1 MKHRVIRNT
10 YDYVERY
17 IDSGAVEGKGH
28 IGFILDRPGF
38 KEYEKWVLKGVEY

>member
-1 MKHRVIRNT
+1 MKHKLLGIHMIMLKI
-10 YDYVERY
+10 

-38 KEYEKWVLKGVEY
+38 KNMKSGP